1 MEKAKEGTV
10 FPAPNCLLHRGLCP
24 LAPFGEL
31 RVYGGFAMCRAVQSF
46 YNSVCVSCSQMPE
59 PGTPVMVSIQH
70 SVFFLFSICG
80 TLFANGYPADGW
92 SVVFS

>member
-10 FPAPNCLLHRGLCP
+10 FPTTNCLLHRGLCP
-24 LAPFGEL
+24 LALLDEL
-31 RVYGGFAMCRAVQSF
+31 RVYGGFAMCRAMDSF
-46 YNSVCVSCSQMPE
+46 YNSICVSCSQTPE

-70 SVFFLFSICG
+70 SIFFPFIICG
-80 TLFANGYPADGW
+80 TLFTNGYPADGW